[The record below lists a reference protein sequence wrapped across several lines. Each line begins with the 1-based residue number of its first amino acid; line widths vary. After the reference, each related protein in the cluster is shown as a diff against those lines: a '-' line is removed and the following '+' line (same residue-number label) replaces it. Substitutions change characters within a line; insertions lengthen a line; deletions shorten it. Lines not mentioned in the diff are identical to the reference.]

1 MWNLYISL
9 NPKSKQKVTSVY
21 KYDYTVKQKV
31 MERNKGILPD
41 LWYKSQNLSFMNCV
55 GDSKENLY

>member
-9 NPKSKQKVTSVY
+9 NPKSKHKVTSVY
-21 KYDYTVKQKV
+21 KYDYTVKQEV

-55 GDSKENLY
+55 GGSKENLY

>member
-9 NPKSKQKVTSVY
+9 NPKSKHKVTSVY
-21 KYDYTVKQKV
+21 KYDYIVKQKV

>member
-9 NPKSKQKVTSVY
+9 NPKSKHKVTSVY